1 MDSIL
6 SSIKDSLG
14 IDESDKGFDN
24 EIKPLINRTFLSL
37 MQLGIKPIGAP
48 RITSELDTWND
59 KFGER
64 DDLDAIQTYV
74 YLKVRLVFDPPTN
87 SSVIEVIKE
96 DIKELEWRL
105 NANVETPDKE
115 VVE

>member
-37 MQLGIKPIGAP
+37 IQLGVKPIGGP
-48 RITSELDTWND
+48 RINSELDTWKD

-64 DDLDAIQTYV
+64 DDLDAIQTYI
-74 YLKVRLVFDPPTN
+74 YLKVKLVFDPPTN
-87 SSVIEVIKE
+87 GSVIDVMKE
-96 DIKELEWRL
+96 DIKELEWRI
-105 NANVETPDKE
+105 NTQVETPDEE
-115 VVE
+115 VNI